1 MKKLVISFVSIS
13 ILTLLSCNEQ
23 STDAKDTNND
33 QNAEVNKP
41 DSVVLIDS
49 SILIQ
54 DIKYLITD
62 TSVGHFIHNNP
73 WQNIAKNIYN
83 FQFLEGYGKCHDACC
98 DGGYLLGNKIIDSE
112 YGQTIEFPELTI
124 GAVSFDKNNE
134 DPSTHKNNPNVFFVL
149 TDNCPGWYLKD
160 KINYVVVY
168 SEQFR
173 TKEGVGVAS
182 TLEMAEALFSKLDFY
197 IGWIEE
203 DSDALNFTVKQ
214 YPNIEFILDIEDY
227 KGNWEDISLQGE
239 DNTLK
244 ILDFKKNTKIQR
256 IIVNNSFE

>member
-1 MKKLVISFVSIS
+1 MKKLIIS
-13 ILTLLSCNEQ
+13 IVSLSLLMFLSCNEP
-23 STDAKDTNND
+23 STDAKNTNND
-33 QNAEVNKP
+33 QIVEVNKL
-41 DSVVLIDS
+41 DSVVFIDS

-73 WQNIAKNIYN
+73 WQNIAKNVYN
-83 FQFLEGYGKCHDACC
+83 YQFLEGYGKCHDACC

-112 YGQTIEFPELTI
+112 YGQTFEIPELTI
-124 GAVSFDKNNE
+124 GTQSFDHDESESKHKKNK
-134 DPSTHKNNPNVFFVL
+134 DVFYVL
-149 TDNCPGWYLKD
+149 TDNCPGWYWKD
-160 KINYVVVY
+160 KINYIVVY

-182 TLEMAEALFSKLDFY
+182 TLEMAEALFGKLDFY